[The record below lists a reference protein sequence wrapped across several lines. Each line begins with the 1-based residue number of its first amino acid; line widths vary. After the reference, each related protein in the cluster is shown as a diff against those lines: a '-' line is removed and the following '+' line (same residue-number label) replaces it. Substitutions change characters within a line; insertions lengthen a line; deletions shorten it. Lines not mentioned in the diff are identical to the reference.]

1 MTRIAAAVPIVLLLS
16 STVPAEAHFG
26 LLVHPRPMVA
36 YYYAVPVI
44 PMPVYVTPTPVVCI
58 PVAPPRPVAQPQ
70 PAPPSPGRE
79 PPLAE
84 PGRPTPQLGPTPPAG
99 AQQRESRYFDTYA
112 VAPSATTQPKSP
124 RCSVSFWN
132 LSGRELVLKVGNQR
146 VTLDRGRS
154 ATLDL
159 EREFTWQVEGREA
172 ESGRV
177 AANES
182 ALEIVIRR

>member
-1 MTRIAAAVPIVLLLS
+1 MRRIAPVVAIMLLLS
-16 STVPAEAHFG
+16 LALPTQAHFG
-26 LLVHPRPMVA
+26 FLVRQRPTVA
-36 YYYAVPVI
+36 YYYAVPVV
-44 PMPVYVTPTPVVCI
+44 PVPLYVTPTPVVCI
-58 PVAPPRPVAQPQ
+58 PIAPPRPVAQPQ

-84 PGRPTPQLGPTPPAG
+84 PGRPLPQPAPTPPPG
-99 AQQRESRYFDTYA
+99 SQPRESRYFDTYA
-112 VAPSATTQPKSP
+112 VAPGASAQTKSP

-132 LSGRELVLKVGNQR
+132 LSGQEFVLKVGNQR
-146 VTLDRGRS
+146 VTLDRGRN
-154 ATLDL
+154 ATLEL
-159 EREFTWQVEGREA
+159 EREFTWQIEGRET